1 MYLQSVK
8 LLLYLAHSV
17 CHRSNG
23 AMSEAPVPKM
33 DYRRRQSL
41 TMNALYGD
49 ITAAAASIDAA
60 AASGRRVSL
69 SGTNGLSN
77 SRRGSVMSGRC
88 SGIFRSFV
96 F

>member
-1 MYLQSVK
+1 
-8 LLLYLAHSV
+8 
-17 CHRSNG
+17 
-23 AMSEAPVPKM
+23 MSEAPVPKM

-69 SGTNGLSN
+69 SGTNGFSN

>member
-1 MYLQSVK
+1 
-8 LLLYLAHSV
+8 
-17 CHRSNG
+17 
-23 AMSEAPVPKM
+23 MSEAPVPKM

-49 ITAAAASIDAA
+49 ITAAAASIDATA

-69 SGTNGLSN
+69 SGTNGFSN